1 MRAVLSRRGVPAGYR
16 NHWSGNDGSDARA
29 GTGSLSLHRPVD
41 SRAGDAEQVGE
52 LSGAVLASMK
62 QSHHVC
68 FLPMVQLWLLTTQT
82 PFGFGDLHALSGAK
96 TNQVRLELGDH
107 REHVEQQP
115 ADRIG
120 RVVHRSTQVETN
132 LPDCELVGDGSGV
145 WQRPGKPVELGDH
158 QGVAFTASGQ
168 GFTQTWPLPVCAGQP
183 VVHVHPVYVHALR
196 GEAVAL
202 GCQVL
207 LIGGASGEPDE

>member
-1 MRAVLSRRGVPAGYR
+1 EDSTWAACHANAPWPWRPSCPPWRAA
-16 NHWSGNDGSDARA
+16 D
-29 GTGSLSLHRPVD
+29 
-41 SRAGDAEQVGE
+41 
-52 LSGAVLASMK
+52 
-62 QSHHVC
+62 
-68 FLPMVQLWLLTTQT
+68 
-82 PFGFGDLHALSGAK
+82 
-96 TNQVRLELGDH
+96 QVRLELGNH

-168 GFTQTWPLPVCAGQP
+168 GFTQTWPLPVCAGQL
-183 VVHVHPVYVHALR
+183 VVHVHPVYVHPQR
-196 GEAVAL
+196 GEAVTL
-202 GCQVL
+202 GGQVL
-207 LIGGASGEPDE
+207 LIGGASGVPDESRRHGTPPTTWPARRNAPATGDGRGRYLH